1 MPIHF
6 NVQNNQP
13 LIPRQQYYTLDR
25 KLVTIH
31 SEDRDVCKWPN
42 ANHFEVELPESIQN
56 VQSLRLAETA
66 MPSHFY
72 NISKQFQNNA
82 LVYTTD
88 DGSDNLIELPD
99 GFYTPHQLACV
110 LTSLMPPITVKYDP
124 IIQRFIFYNTPAEAP
139 AEAADEAPAEAADE
153 ARSSSLKFDH
163 QICYKDNCDN
173 SKTAWCQP
181 TKWGLGYYLGFD
193 KKEYK
198 SVSKTSL
205 TDNNCIPEGIKNLI
219 KSDVAS
225 PTITCCGDLPPYKSI
240 TGNNQFIVSPKFP
253 KLDGEHV
260 IYMELDKY
268 NSYDEIY
275 PHPSK
280 TSNMYLN
287 SYGGKVKSAFAKIPM
302 LNRPTTCGA
311 NPFFDSRNDKLL
323 NLSVY
328 DPPIERIQ
336 KLKFTFR
343 YHNGMLV
350 DFQDV
355 PFSFSIEFN
364 SLRNDI
370 EKVYNVGVPN
380 LFS

>member
-1 MPIHF
+1 MSATPIHF

-82 LVYTTD
+82 LVYNVGGND
-88 DGSDNLIELPD
+88 ILVEMLD
-99 GFYTPHQLACV
+99 GFYTPHQLACI
-110 LTSLMPPITVKYDP
+110 LTSLMDTITVKYDP
-124 IIQRFIFYNTPAEAP
+124 IIQRFIFYSTNIL
-139 AEAADEAPAEAADE
+139 
-153 ARSSSLKFDH
+153 SLKFDH

-198 SVSKTSL
+198 SDDTSTCL
-205 TDNNCIPEGIKNLI
+205 PEGIQKLI
-219 KSDVAS
+219 DAGTAS
-225 PTITCCGDLPPYKSI
+225 PPIPTCCGDLPPYGSI
-240 TGNNQFIVSPKFP
+240 TEPYIVSPKFP

-343 YHNGMLV
+343 YHNGLLV

>member
-82 LVYTTD
+82 LVYND
-88 DGSDNLIELPD
+88 ILVELPD

-110 LTSLMPPITVKYDP
+110 LTSLMDTITVKYDP
-124 IIQRFIFYNTPAEAP
+124 IIQRFIFYNTSATLF
-139 AEAADEAPAEAADE
+139 
-153 ARSSSLKFDH
+153 SLKFDH

-193 KKEYK
+193 KKKYN
-198 SVSKTSL
+198 SDDTSTCL
-205 TDNNCIPEGIKNLI
+205 PEGIKKLFEGDSI
-219 KSDVAS
+219 PS
-225 PTITCCGDLPPYKSI
+225 TTCCGDLPPYDSI
-240 TGNNQFIVSPKFP
+240 TTDHYIFSPKFP

-287 SYGGKVKSAFAKIPM
+287 TYGGKVKSAFAKIPM

-311 NPFFDSRNDKLL
+311 NPFFDSRNDTLL

-370 EKVYNVGVPN
+370 EKVYNVGAPN
-380 LFS
+380 LF

>member
-82 LVYTTD
+82 LVYTTN

-110 LTSLMPPITVKYDP
+110 LTGLMTSLTTNITVKYDP
-124 IIQRFIFYNTPAEAP
+124 IIQRFIFYY
-139 AEAADEAPAEAADE
+139 AA
-153 ARSSSLKFDH
+153 SFSLKFDH

-198 SVSKTSL
+198 SVSKISL
-205 TDNNCIPEGIKNLI
+205 SVADDKCIPEGIKNLI
-219 KSDVAS
+219 KSAVAS
-225 PTITCCGDLPPYKSI
+225 PTITCCGDLPPYNSI
-240 TGNNQFIVSPKFP
+240 GDHLIVSPKFP

-287 SYGGKVKSAFAKIPM
+287 TYGGKVKSAFAKIPM

-311 NPFFDSRNDKLL
+311 NPFFDSRNDTLL

-370 EKVYNVGVPN
+370 EKVYNVGAPN
-380 LFS
+380 LF

>member
-1 MPIHF
+1 M
-6 NVQNNQP
+6 
-13 LIPRQQYYTLDR
+13 
-25 KLVTIH
+25 
-31 SEDRDVCKWPN
+31 
-42 ANHFEVELPESIQN
+42 
-56 VQSLRLAETA
+56 
-66 MPSHFY
+66 
-72 NISKQFQNNA
+72 
-82 LVYTTD
+82 
-88 DGSDNLIELPD
+88 
-99 GFYTPHQLACV
+99 
-110 LTSLMPPITVKYDP
+110 
-124 IIQRFIFYNTPAEAP
+124 
-139 AEAADEAPAEAADE
+139 
-153 ARSSSLKFDH
+153 
-163 QICYKDNCDN
+163 
-173 SKTAWCQP
+173 
-181 TKWGLGYYLGFD
+181 GYYLGFD
-193 KKEYK
+193 KKEY
-198 SVSKTSL
+198 TSDDTSTCL
-205 TDNNCIPEGIKNLI
+205 PEGIKNLI
-219 KSDVAS
+219 KSDGES
-225 PTITCCGDLPPYKSI
+225 PTITCCGDLPDYSD
-240 TGNNQFIVSPKFP
+240 TNLAHFIVSPKFP

-343 YHNGMLV
+343 YHNGLLV

>member
-1 MPIHF
+1 MSAMPIHF

-82 LVYTTD
+82 LVYTTAAS
-88 DGSDNLIELPD
+88 SDKLIELPD

-110 LTSLMPPITVKYDP
+110 LTRLMNTDNITVKYDP
-124 IIQRFIFYNTPAEAP
+124 IIQRFIFYYAGA
-139 AEAADEAPAEAADE
+139 
-153 ARSSSLKFDH
+153 SFSLKFDH

-198 SVSKTSL
+198 SVDTSTCL
-205 TDNNCIPEGIKNLI
+205 PEGINNLI
-219 KSDVAS
+219 NSEMES
-225 PTITCCGDLPPYKSI
+225 PATTCCGDLPPYNSI
-240 TGNNQFIVSPKFP
+240 GVNNKLIVSPKFP

-287 SYGGKVKSAFAKIPM
+287 TYGGKVKSAFAKIPM

-311 NPFFDSRNDKLL
+311 NPFFDSRNDTLL

-370 EKVYNVGVPN
+370 EKVYNVGAPN
-380 LFS
+380 LF

>member
-82 LVYTTD
+82 LVYNNDGD
-88 DGSDNLIELPD
+88 DILVELPD
-99 GFYTPHQLACV
+99 GFYTPHQLACI
-110 LTSLMPPITVKYDP
+110 LTSLMTNITVKYDP
-124 IIQRFIFYNTPAEAP
+124 IIQRFIFYT
-139 AEAADEAPAEAADE
+139 DT
-153 ARSSSLKFDH
+153 SFSLKFDH
-163 QICYKDNCDN
+163 QICYKDSCDN
-173 SKTAWCQP
+173 GKTSWCQP

-193 KKEYK
+193 KKEYT
-198 SVSKTSL
+198 SVLETGLADDK
-205 TDNNCIPEGIKNLI
+205 CIPEGIQNLI
-219 KSDVAS
+219 ISAS
-225 PTITCCGDLPPYKSI
+225 NPTVTTCCGDLPNYSVIKP
-240 TGNNQFIVSPKFP
+240 NHFIVSPKFP

-343 YHNGMLV
+343 YHNGLLV

>member
-1 MPIHF
+1 MPVHF

-82 LVYTTD
+82 LVYNVGGD
-88 DGSDNLIELPD
+88 DILVELPD
-99 GFYTPHQLACV
+99 GFYTPHQLACI
-110 LTSLMPPITVKYDP
+110 LTGLMTSLTTSLTTNITVKYDP
-124 IIQRFIFYNTPAEAP
+124 IIQRFIFYNTAGL
-139 AEAADEAPAEAADE
+139 
-153 ARSSSLKFDH
+153 SLKFDH

-198 SVSKTSL
+198 SVSKISL
-205 TDNNCIPEGIKNLI
+205 SVADDKCIPEGIKNLI
-219 KSDVAS
+219 KSAVAS
-225 PTITCCGDLPPYKSI
+225 PTITCCGDLPPYNSI
-240 TGNNQFIVSPKFP
+240 GDNNKLIVSPKFP

-287 SYGGKVKSAFAKIPM
+287 TYGGKVKSAFAKIPM

-311 NPFFDSRNDKLL
+311 NPFFDSRNDTLL

-370 EKVYNVGVPN
+370 EKVYNVGAPN
-380 LFS
+380 LF

>member
-82 LVYTTD
+82 LVYNVGGD
-88 DGSDNLIELPD
+88 DEFVEMPD
-99 GFYTPHQLACV
+99 GFYTPHQLACI

-124 IIQRFIFYNTPAEAP
+124 IIQRFIFYS
-139 AEAADEAPAEAADE
+139 DDIL
-153 ARSSSLKFDH
+153 SLKFDH

-198 SVSKTSL
+198 SDDTCL
-205 TDNNCIPEGIKNLI
+205 PEGIKKLLEV
-219 KSDVAS
+219 DVSIPA
-225 PTITCCGDLPPYKSI
+225 TTCCGDLPPYNSI
-240 TGNNQFIVSPKFP
+240 GDHRIVSPKFP

-287 SYGGKVKSAFAKIPM
+287 TYGGTVKSAFAKIPM

-311 NPFFDSRNDKLL
+311 NPFFDSRNDSLL

-370 EKVYNVGVPN
+370 EKVYNVGAPN
-380 LFS
+380 LF

>member
-1 MPIHF
+1 MSATPIHF

-82 LVYTTD
+82 LVYTTAAS
-88 DGSDNLIELPD
+88 SDKLIELPD

-110 LTSLMPPITVKYDP
+110 LTGLMNTDNITVKYDP
-124 IIQRFIFYNTPAEAP
+124 IIQRFIFYSP
-139 AEAADEAPAEAADE
+139 DIL
-153 ARSSSLKFDH
+153 SLKFDH

-198 SVSKTSL
+198 SASTSAS
-205 TDNNCIPEGIKNLI
+205 TCIPEGIKNLI
-219 KSDVAS
+219 NSKMES
-225 PTITCCGDLPPYKSI
+225 PATTCCGDLPPYNSI
-240 TGNNQFIVSPKFP
+240 GDHLIVSPKFP

-311 NPFFDSRNDKLL
+311 NPFFDSRNDTLL

-343 YHNGMLV
+343 YHNGLLV